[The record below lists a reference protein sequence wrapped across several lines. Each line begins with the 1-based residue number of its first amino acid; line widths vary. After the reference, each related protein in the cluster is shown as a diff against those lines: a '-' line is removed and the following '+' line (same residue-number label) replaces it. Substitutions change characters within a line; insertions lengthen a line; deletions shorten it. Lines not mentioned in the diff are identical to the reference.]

1 MISLFHW
8 RSFYFDW
15 DEYAIRFRYVS
26 NKYYIY
32 LQTITDIIVSIRY
45 GAKMLKYDLISVHH
59 EFTTKMCIPPEP
71 VFKNVG
77 QQIFGPDSSNG

>member
-8 RSFYFDW
+8 GSFYFDW

-32 LQTITDIIVSIRY
+32 LQIITDIIVSIRY
-45 GAKMLKYDLISVHH
+45 GAKMLKYDLISVSPW
-59 EFTTKMCIPPEP
+59 IYY
-71 VFKNVG
+71 KNVYTARASIQERG
-77 QQIFGPDSSNG
+77 TANIWPW